1 MKHISHYIDGKPAAG
16 TSGRLGPVYDPST
29 GEQQASV
36 DLASVEEVDA
46 AVRSARAAAAEWAE
60 VPLARRAQVLFEIRA
75 QLRARTDELAAV
87 ISSEHGKT
95 VDDARGEIARG
106 LEVVELACGIPE
118 LIKGSF
124 SESVSTRVDTYSLR
138 QPIGVACGI
147 TPFNF
152 PAMVPLWMVPL
163 ALACGNAFV
172 LKPSEKDPSASLV
185 LAECCIEAGLPPGVL
200 NVVQGDRVAV
210 DALLAHPGID
220 AVSFVGSTPI
230 ARHVYETATAAG
242 KRVQAL
248 GGAKNHM
255 IVLDDADV
263 DLAADAAVSAAFGS
277 AGERCMAISVAVV
290 AEGIADRFVE
300 AVAERTAAL
309 RVGAG
314 DQGGIDM
321 GPLVTAE
328 HRDRVAGYLERAADE
343 GATVAVDGRGH
354 PVEGSAAGFF
364 LGPSVLDRVP
374 TTASAYRDEVFGPL
388 LCVVRV
394 ADLDEALALVN
405 ASPYGNGA
413 AIFTSDGG
421 AARRFQHE
429 IQAGMVGI
437 NVPIPVP
444 VANYPFGGWKS
455 SLFGDTHVYGTDG
468 IRFYTR
474 GKVVTSRWPEAA
486 HAGVRLAFPG
496 TPGVDDAPA
505 GGPGTV

>member
-1 MKHISHYIDGKPAAG
+1 MLHVSHYIDGKPTPG
-16 TSGRLGPVYDPST
+16 TSGRQGPVFDPAT

-46 AVRSARAAAAEWAE
+46 AVGSARAAAAEWAE
-60 VPLARRAQVLFEIRA
+60 APLSRRSQVLFELRA
-75 QLRARTDELAAV
+75 QLRARAGELAER

-95 VDDARGEIARG
+95 VDDARGEISRG

-118 LIKGSF
+118 LSKGGY

-138 QPIGVACGI
+138 QPVGVACGI

-152 PAMVPLWMVPL
+152 PAMVPLWMLPL
-163 ALACGNAFV
+163 AIACGNAFV

-185 LAECCIEAGLPPGVL
+185 IAECASEAGLPPGVL
-200 NVVQGDRVAV
+200 NVVQGDKVAV
-210 DALLAHPGID
+210 DALLTHPGID

-230 ARHVYETATAAG
+230 ARHVYETAAAAG

-277 AGERCMAISVAVV
+277 AGERCMAISVAVATDAV
-290 AEGIADRFVE
+290 ADRFVE
-300 AVAERTAAL
+300 AVVARTRRL
-309 RVGAG
+309 RVGPG
-314 DQGGIDM
+314 NGPGVEM
-321 GPLVTAE
+321 GPLVTGE
-328 HRDRVAGYLERAADE
+328 HRDRVAGYLDRAPAE
-343 GATVAVDGRGH
+343 GATVAVDGREH
-354 PVEGSAAGFF
+354 PFEGEASGFF
-364 LGPSVLDRVP
+364 LGPTVLDHVA
-374 TTASAYRDEVFGPL
+374 TTSEAYRDEVFGPL

-394 ADLDEALALVN
+394 PDFDEALRVVN

-429 IQAGMVGI
+429 VQAGMVGL

-444 VANYPFGGWKS
+444 VATYPFGGWKS
-455 SLFGDTHVYGTDG
+455 SLFGDTHVYGVDG
-468 IRFYTR
+468 VHFYTR
-474 GKVVTSRWPEAA
+474 GKVVTARWPEAA

-496 TPGVDDAPA
+496 AAPSETPSA
-505 GGPGTV
+505 GAR